1 MDKMDK
7 NLHNKTCEAM
17 HEQLVMLAYNELADE
32 QRHRIEQHVREC
44 ESCRVEFTAIQQLQ
58 HEMHLTAAAEPS
70 ASQLAQARMA
80 LDEALDRVP
89 APGMGRIRQALQG
102 WAYHLRAV
110 PVMAS
115 LLLLLGFAGGGFV
128 GLEFAHRS
136 AQKNSLDSFGNVQ
149 SAVSDPANPA
159 SLPAGIANVNGVV
172 VQPGSNLVQVRYNR
186 LVPETIEAQASDPR
200 IQQLLLLATQ
210 NRINPGVRVDS
221 VGLLAAQCREGR
233 ECNNTDNG
241 GRVRQALLASLRYD
255 KNPGV
260 RLKALDGLAP
270 YVAQDQAVRDS
281 VLEALLHD
289 DNPGVRTQAIQMLSP
304 VESDSS
310 VREVLHT
317 VANDDRNPYL
327 RTVSQETLA
336 QGPEIQ

>member
-1 MDKMDK
+1 MTDKAPHAK
-7 NLHNKTCEAM
+7 SCGATQ
-17 HEQLVMLAYNELADE
+17 EQLVLLAYGELADE
-32 QRHRIEQHVREC
+32 QRHRVEQHVREC
-44 ESCRVEFTAIQQLQ
+44 DACREEFAGIRHLQ
-58 HEMHLTAAAEPS
+58 EEMHLAAALEPS
-70 ASQLAQARMA
+70 ASMLARARMQ

-89 APGMGRIRQALQG
+89 APGVGRLRQALQG
-102 WAYHLRAV
+102 WAFHLRAV

-115 LLLLLGFAGGGFV
+115 LLLLLGFAGGGFAA
-128 GLEFAHRS
+128 LEFSHHA
-136 AQKNSLDSFGNVQ
+136 AQRNSLD
-149 SAVSDPANPA
+149 ANGIATPDTA
-159 SLPAGIANVNGVV
+159 RSTSLPANIANVNGVT

-186 LVPETIEAQASDPR
+186 LVPGTIEAQASDPR

-210 NRINPGVRVDS
+210 NRVNPGVRVDS
-221 VGLLAAQCREGR
+221 VGLLAAQCREGHD
-233 ECNNTDNG
+233 CNDADNG
-241 GRVRQALLASLRYD
+241 GRVRQALMASLRYD

-260 RLKALDGLAP
+260 RLKALEGLAP
-270 YVAQDQAVRDS
+270 YVAQDQAARDS

-304 VESDSS
+304 VEADSS
-310 VREVLHT
+310 VRQVLHT